1 MVALL
6 VILTIIACLTVD
18 MIVLSLRKKRAEA
31 RKLALEPNLVF
42 AQDGGKPVDKKEKSD
57 NISNESK
64 E

>member
-42 AQDGGKPVDKKEKSD
+42 AQDGGEPADNDIENEKE
-57 NISNESK
+57 NNK
-64 E
+64 ED